1 MIKKTIVVAAS
12 IIAMSMSTVF
22 ATSSINAPTII
33 ITPSITSSTPK
44 KDVRPV
50 LVREFFTQYCNAVGY
65 GIPDVFRQ
73 IPLRIPGVKREEPL
87 YIALQKCVYLGFVPN
102 SAVNYL
108 WDSKT
113 TSKFANVF
121 ASKTLKID
129 PDINEDDL
137 YLSREDF
144 VRLIDTVP
152 NYKML
157 MSLGNAT
164 QR

>member
-1 MIKKTIVVAAS
+1 MSYAFAA
-12 IIAMSMSTVF
+12 
-22 ATSSINAPTII
+22 SSINAPTIM
-33 ITPSITSSTPK
+33 ITPSSTSSSPK

-50 LVREFFTQYCNAVGY
+50 LIREFLTQYCNAVGY
-65 GIPDVFRQ
+65 GVPDVFRQ
-73 IPLRIPGVKREEPL
+73 LPLRIPGVKREESL
-87 YIALQKCVYLGFVPN
+87 YIALQKCIYLGFIPN
-102 SAVNYL
+102 STVNYH

-113 TSKFANVF
+113 TSRFVSVF
-121 ASKTLKID
+121 VSKTLKVD
-129 PDINEDDL
+129 VDINEDNA